1 MRPAFDEK
9 SVRFVL
15 IEPRYAGNVGAAA
28 RALKN
33 LGYSRLVLVNPAF
46 DLRDRQAWTMA
57 VEARDILQRAQIAQT
72 LDEALTGAQSVVG
85 ATARRGRYRRP
96 HWRLDAL
103 APEMARMAAGGEL
116 AVIFGRED
124 RGVVDTDLDR
134 CTHLIYLPASERYTS
149 FNLAQAVLLVGYELR
164 LARIAPAERRDWE
177 PAGEH
182 GEREAMFRHLQEALL
197 AIGFISDDTMET
209 IMRRLRRMLG
219 RAEMTAD
226 EIKLLRGL
234 ARQTLWAA
242 GRADPGA
249 EPAASGEGE
258 DPGG

>member
-1 MRPAFDEK
+1 
-9 SVRFVL
+9 
-15 IEPRYAGNVGAAA
+15 
-28 RALKN
+28 
-33 LGYSRLVLVNPAF
+33 
-46 DLRDRQAWTMA
+46 
-57 VEARDILQRAQIAQT
+57 
-72 LDEALTGAQSVVG
+72 
-85 ATARRGRYRRP
+85 
-96 HWRLDAL
+96 
-103 APEMARMAAGGEL
+103 
-116 AVIFGRED
+116 
-124 RGVVDTDLDR
+124 
-134 CTHLIYLPASERYTS
+134 
-149 FNLAQAVLLVGYELR
+149 
-164 LARIAPAERRDWE
+164 
-177 PAGEH
+177 
-182 GEREAMFRHLQEALL
+182 MFRHLQDALL